1 VKYENDEWKALFRA
15 PIAIDFRPV
24 RMWSWK
30 EVVMEMATI
39 LDPKVLEAPFFAA
52 IVGLTYLCGL
62 LLLGQFL

>member
-1 VKYENDEWKALFRA
+1 
-15 PIAIDFRPV
+15 
-24 RMWSWK
+24 MWSWK